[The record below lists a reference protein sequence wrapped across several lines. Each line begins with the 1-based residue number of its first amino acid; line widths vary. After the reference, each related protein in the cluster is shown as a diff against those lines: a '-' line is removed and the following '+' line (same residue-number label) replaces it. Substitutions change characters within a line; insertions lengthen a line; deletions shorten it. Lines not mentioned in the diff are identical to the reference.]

1 VENKSKTIL
10 VGLWNP
16 QLKYINTRHN
26 IGADILF
33 SYCQKNNQN
42 LTLDDSGKYQSCKF
56 ELDGKQIMV
65 VIPMTSM
72 NNSGQGLK
80 TFLLENELKDYEL
93 FVVHDDIDLG
103 FGRFRIKKSSS
114 DGGHNGIKSI
124 DLAIGNNDYWRFKI
138 GVGRPPSTKDP
149 AEYVLS
155 KFNSDETEE
164 VEFIIEDSMEII
176 DLFLK
181 DVESAIKTAS
191 ERRIIDVV

>member
-1 VENKSKTIL
+1 MENKSKIIL

-56 ELDGKQIMV
+56 DLDGKQIMV

-93 FVVHDDIDLG
+93 FVVHD
-103 FGRFRIKKSSS
+103 
-114 DGGHNGIKSI
+114 
-124 DLAIGNNDYWRFKI
+124 
-138 GVGRPPSTKDP
+138 
-149 AEYVLS
+149 LS
-155 KFNSDETEE
+155 L
-164 VEFIIEDSMEII
+164 IHI
-176 DLFLK
+176 
-181 DVESAIKTAS
+181 
-191 ERRIIDVV
+191 

>member
-1 VENKSKTIL
+1 
-10 VGLWNP
+10 
-16 QLKYINTRHN
+16 
-26 IGADILF
+26 
-33 SYCQKNNQN
+33 
-42 LTLDDSGKYQSCKF
+42 
-56 ELDGKQIMV
+56 
-65 VIPMTSM
+65 MTSKPL
-72 NNSGQGLK
+72 NLLLPSWILPPWELIISSTIANPNPTPDWFKLLLLSNLKKGLK

-124 DLAIGNNDYWRFKI
+124 DLAIGNNDYWRFKV